1 MQIAQEMGGY
11 TLGGADLLRRAMG
24 KKNATEMAKQRRFVC
39 AGRCRERIC
48 GKPRL

>member
-24 KKNATEMAKQRRFVC
+24 KKKADEMAKQRGYLYL
-39 AGRCRERIC
+39 A
-48 GKPRL
+48 L